1 MRELIEDG
9 MESSEALGALNEKV
23 KEEWRKEEEKL
34 VKICTGSQFP
44 KKLQLTPKM
53 EFLIKNVY
61 PLHDCCPEEPIVSL
75 S

>member
-23 KEEWRKEEEKL
+23 KEEWMEVEEKL
-34 VKICTGSQFP
+34 VKVCTGSQFP

-53 EFLIKNVY
+53 EFLIKKTCTKQVD
-61 PLHDCCPEEPIVSL
+61 L
-75 S
+75 